1 MIYKNVTLSLYK
13 LASFHVIMLF
23 TNDIVVLINVK
34 YKCLICYRG
43 GHFLF
48 GSIFIKK
55 NNQTEFY
62 FLKKSKPVG

>member
-23 TNDIVVLINVK
+23 TNDIVALINVK

-48 GSIFIKK
+48 GLIFIKK
-55 NNQTEFY
+55 ITKLNFI
-62 FLKKSKPVG
+62 F